1 MRSQNRVHRD
11 NAELRCELHASRCA
25 SFRDTCDQA
34 AGTAEGSTSSCLCA
48 PTSSHTP
55 RCCAFS
61 TLDHPFPHFHLNLIL
76 TLSNPFAILLSSP
89 PPLSSLPPSL
99 SLSLSRRI
107 FVTPRPLSRSRRT
120 IPNHATRARHI
131 GNLLGM
137 SVPIASLPT
146 VPASFRCNHGFNLK
160 QGADAASGSA
170 GDLSPSII
178 DMDIFSQLLEM
189 DDEDDREF
197 SKSIVQNYFD
207 QAITT
212 FKEMD
217 VALSTKNLTDLSTL
231 GHFLKGS
238 SAAVGVIKVRD
249 SCECMQHY
257 GKCHGE
263 DGVSDLTEEEALEKL
278 TVTLRDVKVQYREA
292 AKALR
297 AFYDE
302 EVDAGE
308 EEEVDDAPQDA
319 EAEAEEEVQAGA
331 HKEASSQEAAAP
343 ATTTAA
349 A

>member
-1 MRSQNRVHRD
+1 MRS
-11 NAELRCELHASRCA
+11 S
-25 SFRDTCDQA
+25 
-34 AGTAEGSTSSCLCA
+34 
-48 PTSSHTP
+48 SSHTP
-55 RCCAFS
+55 CCYVFS
-61 TLDHPFPHFHLNLIL
+61 TFGRLDLPFHLNLIL
-76 TLSNPFAILLSSP
+76 TLSDPFAFLLPS
-89 PPLSSLPPSL
+89 PPSL
-99 SLSLSRRI
+99 CLIPFPSVKPVPRLLLLSIKIDDLSH
-107 FVTPRPLSRSRRT
+107 TL
-120 IPNHATRARHI
+120 PNHATRARLI
-131 GNLLGM
+131 DDFLDM
-137 SVPIASLPT
+137 SAPIVSLPT
-146 VPASFRCNHGFNLK
+146 PPASLRCNHGFNLK
-160 QGADAASGSA
+160 QGADAAGGSA

-308 EEEVDDAPQDA
+308 EEEIEDAPDA
-319 EAEAEEEVQAGA
+319 EAEAEAEVQAGA
-331 HKEASSQEAAAP
+331 HKETSSQEEAAAP
-343 ATTTAA
+343 SSTTAA

>member
-1 MRSQNRVHRD
+1 MR
-11 NAELRCELHASRCA
+11 
-25 SFRDTCDQA
+25 
-34 AGTAEGSTSSCLCA
+34 
-48 PTSSHTP
+48 
-55 RCCAFS
+55 
-61 TLDHPFPHFHLNLIL
+61 
-76 TLSNPFAILLSSP
+76 
-89 PPLSSLPPSL
+89 
-99 SLSLSRRI
+99 
-107 FVTPRPLSRSRRT
+107 
-120 IPNHATRARHI
+120 
-131 GNLLGM
+131 
-137 SVPIASLPT
+137 
-146 VPASFRCNHGFNLK
+146 
-160 QGADAASGSA
+160 GADAASGSA

-308 EEEVDDAPQDA
+308 EEEIEEAPDA
-319 EAEAEEEVQAGA
+319 EAEAEAEVQAGA
-331 HKEASSQEAAAP
+331 HKETSSQGEAAAP
-343 ATTTAA
+343 SSTTAA